1 MAGRHK
7 RVRASVTDRV
17 PPGVE
22 AGPPPVDA
30 TPADGRVARRERN
43 INAVLDVVLEMFAEE
58 SLFPTME
65 QAAARSGLSLR
76 SLYRYFADPGEL
88 LEATIRRNRER
99 TVPLTRLHAI
109 GTGPLDARIDDFVTM
124 RLRLYDAVAPEYR
137 ATRAHAHRLP
147 RISEQLAT
155 ARDEMCQQFKLQFA
169 PELEARTPESAS
181 DAPEQESHSPVPAS
195 DAPELGSGGAT
206 NLMPA
211 DSDAVLAAGDLLTQL
226 DSIDYLRRHRGLSAA
241 ETKAVL
247 TSTLNTL
254 LA

>member
-1 MAGRHK
+1 MAGRRK
-7 RVRASVTDRV
+7 RVRAAVTDRV
-17 PPGVE
+17 PPDVE
-22 AGPPPVDA
+22 SGAPPVDA

-109 GTGPLDARIDDFVTM
+109 GTGPLDARIDDFVAM

-137 ATRAHAHRLP
+137 ATLAHAHRLP

-155 ARDEMCQQFKLQFA
+155 ARDEMCRQFKLQFA
-169 PELEARTPESAS
+169 PELEARTPDSGT
-181 DAPEQESHSPVPAS
+181 DAPESAPRSPR
-195 DAPELGSGGAT
+195 PETDTPTSGTA
-206 NLMPA
+206 A
-211 DSDAVLAAGDLLTQL
+211 DGDTVLTAGDLLTQL

-241 ETKAVL
+241 ETKAIL
-247 TSTLNTL
+247 ASTLTTL
-254 LA
+254 LG

>member
-1 MAGRHK
+1 MAGRQK

-17 PPGVE
+17 PSGVQ
-22 AGPPPVDA
+22 AGPPPDET
-30 TPADGRVARRERN
+30 TPTDGRVARRERN

-99 TVPLTRLHAI
+99 TAPLTRLHAI
-109 GTGPLDARIDDFVTM
+109 GQGPLDARIDDFVAM
-124 RLRLYDAVAPEYR
+124 RVRLYDSVGPEYR
-137 ATRAHAHRLP
+137 ATLAHAHRLP

-155 ARDEMCQQFKLQFA
+155 ARHEMRQQFKLQFA
-169 PELEARTPESAS
+169 PELEARTPDSGTDAPESAS
-181 DAPEQESHSPVPAS
+181 RSPRPETDTPT
-195 DAPELGSGGAT
+195 SGTA
-206 NLMPA
+206 A
-211 DSDAVLAAGDLLTQL
+211 DGDAVLAAGDLLTQL
-226 DSIDYLRRHRGLSAA
+226 DSIDYFRRHRGLSSA

>member
-1 MAGRHK
+1 M
-7 RVRASVTDRV
+7 TDRV
-17 PPGVE
+17 PPGAE
-22 AGPPPVDA
+22 AGPPPDDA

-88 LEATIRRNRER
+88 LEAAIRRNRER
-99 TVPLTRLHAI
+99 TAPLTRLHAI
-109 GTGPLDARIDDFVTM
+109 GQGPLDARIDDFVAM
-124 RLRLYDAVAPEYR
+124 RLRLYDSVGPEYR
-137 ATRAHAHRLP
+137 ATLAHAHRLP

-155 ARDEMCQQFKLQFA
+155 ARDEMREQFRRQFT
-169 PELEARTPESAS
+169 PELEGRPPESAPAAPESAS
-181 DAPEQESHSPVPAS
+181 RSPRPPSCVPT
-195 DAPELGSGGAT
+195 SGTAAGG
-206 NLMPA
+206 
-211 DSDAVLAAGDLLTQL
+211 DAVLTAGDLLTQL

-241 ETKAVL
+241 ETKAML